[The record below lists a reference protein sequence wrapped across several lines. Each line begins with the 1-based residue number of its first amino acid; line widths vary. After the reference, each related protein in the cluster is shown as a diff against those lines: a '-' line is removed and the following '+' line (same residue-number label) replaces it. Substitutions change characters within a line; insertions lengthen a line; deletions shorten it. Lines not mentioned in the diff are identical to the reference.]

1 MKAYMG
7 LKCKPGSYNEVLK
20 KLLFGLHIDQ
30 QNVNLLFGPLDILI
44 QFRNLKDFPEF
55 IEKWFN
61 PIRMIGEE
69 EGWITK
75 TLSLIVI
82 SEGSKLIERPFAF
95 IFLNTKP
102 NSLETVRTKLLTIP
116 EVLSADSVFGPYDI
130 ICSVKAEDPEELETL
145 VLVIQQ
151 IQGIEDSAT
160 SIVSPIKI
168 LPDW

>member
-7 LKCKPGSYNEVLK
+7 LKCKPGSYNKVLK

-30 QNVNLLFGPLDILI
+30 QDVNLLFGPLDILI

-69 EGWITK
+69 EEWITK
-75 TLSLIVI
+75 TLSLLVI
-82 SEGSKLIERPFAF
+82 SEGTKLIDRPFAF

-102 NSLETVRTKLLTIP
+102 NSLETARTKLLTIP
-116 EVLSADSVFGPYDI
+116 EVLSADSVFGPCDI
-130 ICSVKAEDPEELETL
+130 ICSVKAEDAEELETL
-145 VLVIQQ
+145 VLLIQQ
-151 IQGIEDSAT
+151 IPGIEASST
-160 SIVSPIKI
+160 SIVSPIKVM
-168 LPDW
+168 PDW